1 MANAHRR
8 RNQMNRVKVNR
19 RWYNE
24 EREIKEEVCRVYQ
37 GLLAGGWW
45 WKPRIDALMFERLE
59 EEDVEGL
66 EEPFMETE
74 VFRALSGCCGEKAPG
89 PDGFSMAFW
98 QFSWEFVKEEVMNFF
113 RQFHEIGS
121 FVRSLNATFLVL
133 IPKKGGTEDLK
144 DFRPISLVGGLYK
157 WLAKVLANRMKG
169 VLAKV
174 ISTSQNAF
182 VEGRQI
188 MDAVLVANEAIDS
201 IVKSNRG
208 VILCKLDIEKAYDH
222 VDWDFLLAVME
233 KMGFRERWCRWIKWC
248 LSTVRY
254 SVMVNGSPTGFFQSS
269 RGLRQGD
276 PLSPYLFIVVME
288 AFSGLIK
295 RAMAGGFLSPC
306 LIRGRR
312 GEGVQISHLLFADD
326 TLIFCE
332 AKEDQLLYLG
342 WLLMWF
348 EAISGL
354 RANLEKSELIPVGR
368 VENVDELADEFG
380 YKVGK
385 LPSTYLGMPL
395 GAPFK
400 CVATRDGIEER
411 FRKKLAMWKR
421 QYISKG
427 GRITLVHSTLLNLP
441 IYFMS
446 IFQMPRVVRIRLEK
460 IQRDF
465 LWGGGALEQ
474 KPHLVRWSIVC
485 LDKRSGGLGVKSLG
499 AFNRAL
505 LGK

>member
-1 MANAHRR
+1 MDLCGGLKPRCLIFQQYIGVSSSFHLQCFNICFFTRFFHQMANAHRR

-188 MDAVLVANEAIDS
+188 MDVVLVANEAIDS

-208 VILCKLDIEKAYDH
+208 AILCKLDIEKAYDH
-222 VDWDFLLAVME
+222 VD
-233 KMGFRERWCRWIKWC
+233 
-248 LSTVRY
+248 
-254 SVMVNGSPTGFFQSS
+254 
-269 RGLRQGD
+269 
-276 PLSPYLFIVVME
+276 
-288 AFSGLIK
+288 
-295 RAMAGGFLSPC
+295 
-306 LIRGRR
+306 
-312 GEGVQISHLLFADD
+312 
-326 TLIFCE
+326 
-332 AKEDQLLYLG
+332 
-342 WLLMWF
+342 
-348 EAISGL
+348 
-354 RANLEKSELIPVGR
+354 
-368 VENVDELADEFG
+368 
-380 YKVGK
+380 
-385 LPSTYLGMPL
+385 
-395 GAPFK
+395 
-400 CVATRDGIEER
+400 
-411 FRKKLAMWKR
+411 
-421 QYISKG
+421 
-427 GRITLVHSTLLNLP
+427 
-441 IYFMS
+441 
-446 IFQMPRVVRIRLEK
+446 
-460 IQRDF
+460 
-465 LWGGGALEQ
+465 
-474 KPHLVRWSIVC
+474 
-485 LDKRSGGLGVKSLG
+485 
-499 AFNRAL
+499 
-505 LGK
+505 

>member
-1 MANAHRR
+1 
-8 RNQMNRVKVNR
+8 MNRFKVNG

-24 EREIKEEVCRVYQ
+24 EREIKEAVCRAYQ
-37 GLLAGGWW
+37 GLLADPGG
-45 WKPRIDALMFERLE
+45 WKPRIDALTFERLE
-59 EEDVEGL
+59 EGDVEGL
-66 EEPFMETE
+66 EKPFTEEE
-74 VFRALSGCCGEKAPG
+74 VFRALSSCCGEKAPG

-98 QFSWEFVKEEVMNFF
+98 QFSWDFVKEEVMNFF
-113 RQFHEIGS
+113 RQFHETGS
-121 FVRSLNATFLVL
+121 F
-133 IPKKGGTEDLK
+133 
-144 DFRPISLVGGLYK
+144 
-157 WLAKVLANRMKG
+157 WLAKTLANRMKG

-174 ISTSQNAF
+174 ISTAQNAF

-208 VILCKLDIEKAYDH
+208 AILCKLDIEKAYDH
-222 VDWDFLLAVME
+222 VDWDFLLAAME
-233 KMGFRERWCRWIKWC
+233 KMGFGERWCRWIKWC

-254 SVMVNGSPTGFFQSS
+254 SVMVNGSPAGFFQSL

-276 PLSPYLFIVVME
+276 PLSPYLFVVVME
-288 AFSGLIK
+288 AFSVLIK
-295 RAMAGGFLSPC
+295 KAVDGGFLAPC

-332 AKEDQLLYLG
+332 AKEEQLL
-342 WLLMWF
+342 
-348 EAISGL
+348 
-354 RANLEKSELIPVGR
+354 

-380 YKVGK
+380 YRVGK

-400 CVATRDGIEER
+400 SVAAWDGIEER

-427 GRITLVHSTLLNLP
+427 GRITL
-441 IYFMS
+441 
-446 IFQMPRVVRIRLEK
+446 
-460 IQRDF
+460 
-465 LWGGGALEQ
+465 GGRALVQ
-474 KPHLVRWSIVC
+474 KPHLVKWSIVC
-485 LDKRSGGLGVKSLG
+485 LDKRSGGLGVKNLG

-505 LGK
+505 LGKWVWRFANERKALWNQVIRGKYGEERGGWRSCEPREAYGFGLWKAISKMGHKVTPFVGFVVGDGEKVKFWKDKWCETIPLSEVFPSLFALASTKRLG